1 MKKYSLIFCLFFLS
15 CQNNIEE
22 PKINYKT
29 NPMISKIGYP
39 INHSIE
45 INNLGELFTLN
56 SIAWEDSSNWIKDST
71 KVLIKESS
79 IDTLENSIS
88 FNYEI
93 TFWDTGK
100 VIIPPFYASI
110 SFPDSL
116 KPSIFKTDSSQVFIS
131 SVFDSTMTTVLK
143 DKPLKE
149 IEFPIQ
155 KLRAF
160 AFLILFM
167 LIIYFLKLLKT
178 RGIKKFNKRNF
189 FNFNPKLKALSDVKK
204 VNLDLSSPEFYNEIS
219 EILRKYFQNNF
230 YIISFEMTSSELKKY
245 FQDKELN
252 ILLDEI
258 DQAKFAKKDS
268 SLSEKKDILNLLK
281 KVIRKLL

>member
-1 MKKYSLIFCLFFLS
+1 MKKYPLIFCLFFLS
-15 CQNNIEE
+15 CQNNVEE

-56 SIAWEDSSNWIKDST
+56 SIAWEDSSNWLKDST

-178 RGIKKFNKRNF
+178 RGIKKFNKRKF
-189 FNFNPKLKALSDVKK
+189 FNFNPKLKALNDVKK

>member
-56 SIAWEDSSNWIKDST
+56 SIAWEDSSNWLKDST

-116 KPSIFKTDSSQVFIS
+116 TPSIFKTDSSQVFIS

-258 DQAKFAKKDS
+258 DQAKFARKDS

>member
-1 MKKYSLIFCLFFLS
+1 MDLTL
-15 CQNNIEE
+15 
-22 PKINYKT
+22 
-29 NPMISKIGYP
+29 G
-39 INHSIE
+39 NHW
-45 INNLGELFTLN
+45 L
-56 SIAWEDSSNWIKDST
+56 KDST

-116 KPSIFKTDSSQVFIS
+116 TPSIFKTDSSQVFIS

-258 DQAKFAKKDS
+258 DQAKFARKDS